1 MTDEQRRLDDIAGWY
16 LEEQLDFDRRMIGFR
31 YAALEPYL
39 RGPAGLEL
47 GSAEGEM
54 THLLMPHF
62 ETLTI
67 VDAAGALL
75 DRIPD
80 APTLRKVRSLFETF
94 DPRERFDTVIM
105 EHVLEH
111 VDDPV
116 ALVTRARGWLAPGGR
131 LLAGVPNAHS
141 IHRLAAVKMGL
152 LAAPGDLNDR
162 DRQLG
167 HRRVYTPQSLRAD
180 IEAGGLRVVARGGVF
195 LKPLSNS
202 QIESHWDE
210 RMIDGFHQL
219 GREFPDLAAEIF
231 VVCESSMPRQQ
242 P

>member
-16 LEEQLDFDRRMIGFR
+16 LDQQLDFDRRMIRFR

-54 THLLMPHF
+54 THLLLPHF
-62 ETLTI
+62 ASLTI

-80 APTLRKVRSLFETF
+80 ASTLRKVRSLFEAF
-94 DPRERFDTVIM
+94 EPPERFDTIVM

-116 ALVTRARGWLAPGGR
+116 ALASRAREWLAPGGR
-131 LLAGVPNAHS
+131 LLVGVPNAHS

-162 DRQLG
+162 DHLLG
-167 HRRVYTPQSLRAD
+167 HRRVYTPQSLQAD
-180 IEAGGLRVVARGGVF
+180 VEAAGLRVVARGGVF
-195 LKPLSNS
+195 FKPVSNS
-202 QIESHWDE
+202 QIEAHWDE

-219 GREFPDLAAEIF
+219 GRDFPDLAAEIF
-231 VVCESSMPRQQ
+231 VVCEAQVPRQ